1 MSRRAVLL
9 LSLLAATQL
18 QAQAD
23 RPRRG
28 VIATHKDAAGTEVVR
43 LEPLLA
49 VNLRDNESLHPRL
62 AVAGNV
68 SRWEGTL
75 NLTRADTYRF
85 RARLRGRLK
94 LTVGGKEVLN
104 AESKAERPAL
114 VSGGEVRLEV
124 GVAPLVAEFV
134 RLPGAARVEV
144 LWSSK
149 SFREEPLPF
158 DVLGHLVGAE
168 GPRFQAASLAEEGRF
183 LAEEHACAACHGG
196 AKGLTSRQ
204 GPDLSKVG
212 ARVHGEWLYRW
223 LESPKKLRPGS
234 VMPELFANDENGA
247 VERYAATRY
256 LMTLGGPLAETKP
269 ADDKERIER
278 GRQTFMSVGCVA
290 CHGPVGQPP
299 PMREDDEEEPRPFV
313 LHRQPRLYPFKGM
326 GGKTTP
332 EKLTAF
338 LLDPRA
344 VNPNGRMPHM
354 LLTQK
359 EAEDLSQFLCAASG
373 TKDHKLPDAPG
384 REKRAA
390 ALQRLG
396 ISAKDASTVLELPDD
411 RQWAALGKEVVQAR
425 GCVGCHTIAPEGKAL
440 PTFAARTK
448 FDELSKKT
456 TGCLADDKK
465 DAAPQFRLSPADRTA
480 LRAFLGLGVQ
490 KETTVA
496 PGHAA
501 QTALR
506 RFNCLA
512 CHQRDGE
519 GGLSS
524 ALTQQ
529 LRKFEKAENA
539 ESVVPPPLTGVG
551 HKLRTPWLREVL
563 TKAGRARPWMGLRM
577 PQFGEANV
585 GHLSEGLALLEG
597 ADAGEA
603 IHRVEADSAAIGAGR
618 FLVGSAGFNCVGCH
632 DIAGHPNHGTRG
644 PDLATMGERV
654 RFDWYL
660 RWLENAQ
667 RLQPGTRMPTVF
679 QDGKSLLDKVLRG
692 DADAQ
697 AEAMWAY
704 LALGPKL
711 TLPEG
716 VGPALGLQLTV
727 KERPIVF
734 RTFLP
739 DAGTRAIAV
748 GYPDGLSLAFDAT
761 RCRLSYA
768 WTGNFLD
775 VSPVWNER
783 GGNPARVLGP
793 RLWTAPAGNPWAL
806 GGGDK
811 PPDFAARAKEPGFG
825 GDQPEL
831 KWHDGPRPLR
841 FDGYSTDAQGRPT
854 FRYRIGLKSEL
865 VVEERPEPLRAAA
878 GAGLLRRF
886 TLEVPAGQ
894 TAWMLGGEAN
904 ATPRLFDEQGKALA
918 EEPKDGQVVAGR
930 RAVALPQGKGQI
942 VVLRLVEGPGGAEWY
957 LRRRSGQ
964 NWEATLRVP
973 ATRAATKVPLGVAV
987 WVPHRDEPALIEAL
1001 LSTRR

>member
-9 LSLLAATQL
+9 LSLLAAAQL

-43 LEPLLA
+43 LEPILA
-49 VNLRDNESLHPRL
+49 VHLRDNESLHPRL
-62 AVAGNV
+62 TVAGNV

-75 NLTRADTYRF
+75 NLTRADTYHF
-85 RARLRGRLK
+85 RAQLRGRLK
-94 LTVGGKEVLN
+94 LTIGGKEVLN
-104 AESKAERPAL
+104 VESKAERPTL
-114 VSGGEVRLEV
+114 VSGGEVRLEA

-168 GPRFQAASLAEEGRF
+168 GPRFQADALAEEGRF
-183 LAEEHACAACHGG
+183 LAEEHACAACHGSE
-196 AKGLTSRQ
+196 KGLTSRQ

-212 ARVHGEWLYRW
+212 SRVHGEWLYRW

-234 VMPELFANDENGA
+234 VMPELFAADENGA

-269 ADDKERIER
+269 ADDKERIDR

-359 EAEDLSQFLCAASG
+359 EAKDLAQFLCAASG
-373 TKDHKLPDAPG
+373 AKDHKLPDAPG
-384 REKRAA
+384 RDKRAA
-390 ALQRLG
+390 AFQRLG
-396 ISAKDASTVLELPDD
+396 ISDKDILELPDD
-411 RQWAALGKEVVQAR
+411 RQWVGLGKEVVQAR

-448 FDELSKKT
+448 FDQLSKKT
-456 TGCLADDKK
+456 TGCLADAEKK
-465 DAAPQFRLSPADRTA
+465 NDAPQFRLSAADRTA
-480 LRAFLGLGVQ
+480 LRALVDLGVK

-496 PGHAA
+496 RAHAA
-501 QTALR
+501 QTTLR

-539 ESVVPPPLTGVG
+539 EAVVPPPLTGVG
-551 HKLRTPWLREVL
+551 QKLRTPWLREVL

-597 ADAGEA
+597 TDLVEA
-603 IHRVEADSAAIGAGR
+603 IHRVKADSAAIGAGR
-618 FLVGSAGFNCVGCH
+618 FLVGNAGFNCVGCH

-667 RLQPGTRMPTVF
+667 RIQPGTRMPTVF
-679 QDGKSLLDKVLRG
+679 QDGKSLLDKVHKG
-692 DADAQ
+692 DANAQ

-793 RLWTAPAGNPWAL
+793 RLWTAPPGSPWTL
-806 GGGDK
+806 GDGDR

-854 FRYRIGLKSEL
+854 FRYRLGLKLEL
-865 VVEERPEPLRAAA
+865 VVQERLESLRSAA

-894 TAWMLGGEAN
+894 TAWMLAGEST
-904 ATPRLFDEQGKALA
+904 ATPRLLDERGKTLQKDV
-918 EEPKDGQVVAGR
+918 KDGARVPGHR
-930 RAVALPQGKGQI
+930 IVALPQGKEQ
-942 VVLRLVEGPGGAEWY
+942 VVLLRLAGEAREAEWY
-957 LRRRSGQ
+957 LRRNAGQ
-964 NWEATLRVP
+964 GWEVTLRLP
-973 ATRAATKVPLGVAV
+973 PTKAASTQQIGVAV
-987 WVPHRDEPALIEAL
+987 WVPHRDEPALIETL
-1001 LSTRR
+1001 LTR